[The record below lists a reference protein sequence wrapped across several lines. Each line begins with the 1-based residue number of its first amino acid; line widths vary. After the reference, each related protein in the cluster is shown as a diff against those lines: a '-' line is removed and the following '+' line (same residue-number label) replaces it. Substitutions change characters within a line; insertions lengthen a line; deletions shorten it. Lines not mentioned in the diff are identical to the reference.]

1 MGTPDGVS
9 GGPVK
14 IARTRPFARLFQQP
28 AKRWRRL
35 QLSILVFLGL
45 VAAVQYEF
53 GWGAVL
59 APWQQL
65 PLKGITVAV
74 LLVFLSYAVRT
85 VRLVSFFAVELSG
98 QFPAALRLNLIHNL
112 WNNLLPTVGELSF
125 PILMQRYFVISL
137 ARSLPALLWFRLLD
151 LYVVCL
157 LALASL
163 MLGRASWRLAALLTA
178 LLTLAIP
185 VIYRWSP
192 EIIRYFEQK
201 LKGRLKE
208 KLSEIRKVLP
218 TSWRLLLLS
227 SWWTLVNWA
236 LKLAV
241 LGWIIQHFLAINLGQ
256 SLLGAIGGELTVVLP
271 VYSIAGAGP
280 YEAGVVAALIP
291 ADIAPQE
298 ALKAAVNLHL
308 FLLSCTILG
317 GFLSYILPAKLRQS
331 PSVRNPP
338 PRTVAPEI
346 RRSAM
351 GRQPERKRTR

>member
-1 MGTPDGVS
+1 LE
-9 GGPVK
+9 
-14 IARTRPFARLFQQP
+14 RRLSP
-28 AKRWRRL
+28 KRWGRL
-35 QLSILVFLGL
+35 QLSILVFLVL

-53 GWGAVL
+53 GWAAVL

-74 LLVFLSYAVRT
+74 LLVFLSYVVRT
-85 VRLVSFFAVELSG
+85 VRLVAFFSVELRG
-98 QFPAALRLNLIHNL
+98 QFPAALRVNLIHNL
-112 WNNLLPTVGELSF
+112 WNNLMPTLGELSF

-157 LALASL
+157 LALVSL
-163 MLGRASWRLAALLTA
+163 MLSRGSWRLAALLTA

-192 EIIRYFEQK
+192 ETIGFFEQK
-201 LKGRLKE
+201 FKGRLKE
-208 KLSEIRKVLP
+208 KLSEIRKALP
-218 TSWRLLLLS
+218 TSWQLLLVS
-227 SWWTLVNWA
+227 SWWTSVNWA
-236 LKLAV
+236 LKLTV
-241 LGWIIQHFLAINLGQ
+241 LAWIIQQFLAVNFGQ

-291 ADIAPQE
+291 ADIPPQE

-308 FLLSCTILG
+308 FLLSCTILS
-317 GFLSYILPAKLRQS
+317 GFLSYLLPRNRS
-331 PSVRNPP
+331 PQPNRAAFLSHD
-338 PRTVAPEI
+338 PR
-346 RRSAM
+346 
-351 GRQPERKRTR
+351 

>member
-1 MGTPDGVS
+1 VRIHLLERRL
-9 GGPVK
+9 GP
-14 IARTRPFARLFQQP
+14 
-28 AKRWRRL
+28 KRWGRL
-35 QLSILVFLGL
+35 KLCILVFLGL

-53 GWGAVL
+53 GWDTVL
-59 APWQQL
+59 APWQRL

-98 QFPAALRLNLIHNL
+98 QFPAALRVNLIHNL

-157 LALASL
+157 LALVSL
-163 MLGRASWRLAALLTA
+163 MLSRGSWRLAALLTA

-192 EIIRYFEQK
+192 EIIGYFEQK
-201 LKGRLKE
+201 LKGRVKE
-208 KLSEIRKVLP
+208 ELSEIRHALP
-218 TSWRLLLLS
+218 TSWWLLLFS

-241 LGWIIQHFLAINLGQ
+241 LAWIIQQFLAINLGQ

-271 VYSIAGAGP
+271 VYSVAGAGP
-280 YEAGVVAALIP
+280 YEAGVVAALMP

-308 FLLSCTILG
+308 FLLSCTILS
-317 GFLSYILPAKLRQS
+317 GFLSYILPRNRSSQPNRPAFLTRD
-331 PSVRNPP
+331 PS
-338 PRTVAPEI
+338 
-346 RRSAM
+346 
-351 GRQPERKRTR
+351 